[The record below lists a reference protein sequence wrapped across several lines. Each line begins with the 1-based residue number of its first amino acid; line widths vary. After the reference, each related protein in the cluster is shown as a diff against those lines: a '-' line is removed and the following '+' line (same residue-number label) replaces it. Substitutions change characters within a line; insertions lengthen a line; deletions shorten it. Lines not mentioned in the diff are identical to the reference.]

1 MRRHIHLCLMVT
13 LLRSLCHAI
22 PTPPSPPPPPR
33 LGRTAKPSGEPRTA
47 LTEDVN
53 ILMYGV
59 LQFSQGLHDVYQSTS
74 SKLTRI
80 WHKQDINDLRVGA
93 LQQKLAESQ
102 NAVVAL
108 ESKVYQ
114 LKQEEIQLS
123 SQTTETK
130 KLFQDMAYNQRVLQ
144 GQVANLENVLDGMEE
159 VRWQSGR
166 QQIAKLKE
174 LSESH
179 SLLLQHLQLLLSRQQ
194 DQLRE
199 QRRKLLRIK
208 ENHL

>member
-13 LLRSLCHAI
+13 LLRSLCQAI
-22 PTPPSPPPPPR
+22 PTPPPPPPR

-80 WHKQDINDLRVGA
+80 WHKLDINDLRVGA
-93 LQQKLAESQ
+93 LQQMLAESQ
-102 NAVVAL
+102 NAKVAL
-108 ESKVYQ
+108 ETKVYQ
-114 LKQEEIQLS
+114 LKEEMQLS
-123 SQTTETK
+123 SHTTETK

-144 GQVANLENVLDGMEE
+144 GQVANLEKVLDGMEE

-166 QQIAKLKE
+166 QQIAELKE
-174 LSESH
+174 LSETH
-179 SLLLQHLQLLLSRQQ
+179 GLLLQHLQFLLNRQQ

>member
-13 LLRSLCHAI
+13 LLRSLCQAI
-22 PTPPSPPPPPR
+22 PTPPPPPPR

-80 WHKQDINDLRVGA
+80 WHKLDINDLRVGA
-93 LQQKLAESQ
+93 LQQMLAESQ
-102 NAVVAL
+102 NAKVAL
-108 ESKVYQ
+108 ETKVYQ
-114 LKQEEIQLS
+114 LKQEEMQLS
-123 SQTTETK
+123 SHTTETK

-144 GQVANLENVLDGMEE
+144 GQVANLEKVLDGMEE

-166 QQIAKLKE
+166 QQIAELKE
-174 LSESH
+174 LSETH
-179 SLLLQHLQLLLSRQQ
+179 GLLLQHLQFLLNRQQ

>member
-114 LKQEEIQLS
+114 LKEEIQLS

-208 ENHL
+208 EVRE